1 MRSLARNVAR
11 NVARYVRSVS
21 TFSRFFLRETLACL
35 TAQSFEECCEET
47 SEDCCEDSCEECHV
61 WKSILDLF
69 CSGALE
75 GCPERIR
82 DQLKSIERFS
92 D

>member
-1 MRSLARNVAR
+1 MTSLARNVAR
-11 NVARYVRSVS
+11 NVARYVFPVS
-21 TFSRFFLRETLACL
+21 TFSRFFLRMTLACL

-61 WKSILDLF
+61 WKCILDLF

-75 GCPERIR
+75 GCPEK
-82 DQLKSIERFS
+82 DP
-92 D
+92 